1 MNDKS
6 MNKNN
11 QSSSLQDGN
20 KGNEMAEDRLR
31 ERKIYRVTVLGSI
44 INVLLVALK
53 FAFGILGRS
62 SAMIADAV
70 HSLSDLITDVVVIV
84 FVKLSNKP
92 QDSDHDYGHGKY
104 ETLATA
110 FIGLA
115 LFAVGIMILY
125 GGAEKIAAAL
135 RGEALPQPG
144 MIALWAALISI
155 VSKEWC
161 YRFTVRVG
169 REAQSQA
176 VVANA
181 WHHRSDAFSSVGTA
195 LGIGGA
201 IFLGERW
208 TVLDP
213 IAAVVVSIFIIKT
226 ALALM
231 KQASDELLE
240 KSLPEETERKIKE
253 IAEAEDGVSGVHN
266 LRTRRIG
273 NRISIE
279 MHLRMPGDLTLY
291 EAHRRATDIE
301 QELRRHFGT
310 GTYINLHIEPLKVNG
325 RYVEPKAVK
334 N

>member
-53 FAFGILGRS
+53 FAFGVLGRS
-62 SAMIADAV
+62 SAMVADAV

-135 RGEALPQPG
+135 RGEVLPQPG

-240 KSLPEETERKIKE
+240 KSLPEEIERKIKD

>member
-1 MNDKS
+1 MDS
-6 MNKNN
+6 
-11 QSSSLQDGN
+11 
-20 KGNEMAEDRLR
+20 R

-53 FAFGILGRS
+53 FTFGILGRS
-62 SAMIADAV
+62 SAMLADAV
-70 HSLSDLITDVVVIV
+70 HSLSDLITDVIVIV

-115 LFAVGIMILY
+115 LFAVGVMLLY

-135 RGEALPQPG
+135 RGETLPQPG
-144 MIALWAALISI
+144 IIALWAALISI

-161 YRFTVRVG
+161 YRFTVKAG

-181 WHHRSDAFSSVGTA
+181 WHHRSDAFSSIGTA
-195 LGIGGA
+195 FGIGGA

-208 TVLDP
+208 SVLDP
-213 IAAVVVSIFIIKT
+213 IAAVIVSIFIIKT

-240 KSLPEETERKIKE
+240 KSLPEDVERKIKD
-253 IAEAEDGVSGVHN
+253 IAESEDGVSGIHN

-273 NRISIE
+273 NSISIE
-279 MHLRMPGDLTLY
+279 MHLRMPGGLTLY

-301 QELRRHFGT
+301 QELRQHFGV

-325 RYVEPKAVK
+325 RYVKPEDTEGKAAK

>member
-1 MNDKS
+1 MDS
-6 MNKNN
+6 
-11 QSSSLQDGN
+11 
-20 KGNEMAEDRLR
+20 R

-62 SAMIADAV
+62 SAMLADAV
-70 HSLSDLITDVVVIV
+70 HSLSDLVTDVIVIV

-115 LFAVGIMILY
+115 LFAVGVMLLY

-144 MIALWAALISI
+144 IIALWAALISI

-161 YRFTVRVG
+161 YRFTVKAG

-181 WHHRSDAFSSVGTA
+181 WHHRSDAFSSIGTA
-195 LGIGGA
+195 FGIGGA

-208 TVLDP
+208 SVLDP
-213 IAAVVVSIFIIKT
+213 IAAVIVSIFIIKT

-240 KSLPEETERKIKE
+240 KSLPEDVERKIKD
-253 IAEAEDGVSGVHN
+253 IAESEDGVSGIHN

-273 NRISIE
+273 NSISIE

-301 QELRRHFGT
+301 QELRQHFGV

-325 RYVEPKAVK
+325 RYVEPEDTKDKAYPS
-334 N
+334 NLISST

>member
-1 MNDKS
+1 MDT
-6 MNKNN
+6 
-11 QSSSLQDGN
+11 
-20 KGNEMAEDRLR
+20 R
-31 ERKIYRVTVLGSI
+31 ERKIYRVTVLGCV

-53 FAFGILGRS
+53 FAFGIMGRS

-115 LFAVGIMILY
+115 LLAVGVMILY
-125 GGAEKIAAAL
+125 GGAEKIVAAL
-135 RGEALPQPG
+135 RGEVLPQPG

-155 VSKEWC
+155 VAKEWC

-181 WHHRSDAFSSVGTA
+181 WHHRSDAFSSIGTA

-201 IFLGERW
+201 IFFGERW

-213 IAAVVVSIFIIKT
+213 IAAVVVSVFIVKT
-226 ALALM
+226 AVALM

-240 KSLPEETERKIKE
+240 KSLPDDVERKIKE
-253 IAEAEDGVSGVHN
+253 IAEREAGVSGIHN
-266 LRTRRIG
+266 IRTRRIG
-273 NRISIE
+273 SRISIE
-279 MHLRMPGDLTLY
+279 MHLRMPGDITLY
-291 EAHRRATDIE
+291 EAHRRATCIE
-301 QELRRHFGT
+301 HRLRREFGE
-310 GTYINLHIEPLKVNG
+310 GTYISLHLEPLKVNG
-325 RYVEPKAVK
+325 RYVEPECG
-334 N
+334 NDGR

>member
-1 MNDKS
+1 MNSRS

-53 FAFGILGRS
+53 FAFGILGCS

-135 RGEALPQPG
+135 RGEVLPQPG

-279 MHLRMPGDLTLY
+279 MHLRMPGGLTLY

-301 QELRRHFGT
+301 QELRQHFGD

-325 RYVEPKAVK
+325 RYVEPKEV
-334 N
+334 

>member
-1 MNDKS
+1 MNSRS

-135 RGEALPQPG
+135 RGEVLPQPG

-240 KSLPEETERKIKE
+240 KSLPEEIERKIKD

-279 MHLRMPGDLTLY
+279 MHLRMPGGLTLY